1 MGVWVGGCDV
11 SHRQEDD
18 GMVEVE
24 VEEVEG
30 GNGC

>member
-1 MGVWVGGCDV
+1 MGGWVGGCDV
-11 SHRQEDD
+11 SHRPEDD
-18 GMVEVE
+18 GMVE